1 MAPRFHGVV
10 RLRISHERILSPASD
25 EEKRRAGLPSDAI
38 EGYTLNSPAR
48 TKETDLKRA
57 AIFLLFV
64 TLGGAPVQ
72 GQDKPIVFTGAR
84 ILPIT
89 GPPIEKGLLIIQ
101 GGKIVA
107 VGPLEGANIPPD
119 ATRHE
124 VSGVIMP
131 GLVDTHSHI
140 GGPSGGDGSEPI
152 QPECR
157 VLDSINVLD
166 PSIQKAQAGGI
177 TTVNVMPGSGH
188 LSSGQTVYI
197 KLRDAETIDA
207 LLIRDADGRAL
218 GGLKMANGTNS
229 QRKPP
234 FPGTRGKS
242 AALVRQAFIDALEYR
257 NKLRA
262 AGDDVTK
269 KPPRNLR
276 LEALLEVLDGRRVV
290 HHHTHRADDIATVLR
305 LAKEFGFRVVLH
317 HVSEGWKAASEIAEA
332 KAPCSVILLDSP
344 GGKLETIGLKAET
357 AGILERAGVDVTIH
371 TDDPITDSRLFLRSA
386 ALAVRAGMTR
396 KGALAALTIAGARAL
411 DLEKRIGSLEAGKD
425 ADFILLSGDPFGVN
439 TKVLATW
446 VEGRKVFDRG
456 DPKDRLWAVG
466 GWGASRGQVFDLGC
480 LTGEVK

>member
-1 MAPRFHGVV
+1 MQRAIILSLFVSLGVGVV
-10 RLRISHERILSPASD
+10 RGQ
-25 EEKRRAGLPSDAI
+25 EK
-38 EGYTLNSPAR
+38 
-48 TKETDLKRA
+48 
-57 AIFLLFV
+57 
-64 TLGGAPVQ
+64 PV
-72 GQDKPIVFTGAR
+72 VFTGAR
-84 ILPIT
+84 ILPIS
-89 GPPIEKGLLIIQ
+89 GPPIEEGVLIIQ
-101 GGKIVA
+101 GGKIVS

-131 GLVDTHSHI
+131 GLIDTHSHI
-140 GGPSGGDGSEPI
+140 GGPSGGDASQPI

-197 KLRDAETIDA
+197 KLRDAESIED
-207 LLIRDADGRAL
+207 LLIRDENGQGL

-242 AALVRQAFIDALEYR
+242 AALVRQAYIDAIEYR
-257 NKLRA
+257 NKIRA
-262 AGDDVTK
+262 AGDDVSK
-269 KPPRNLR
+269 RPARNLR
-276 LEALLEVLDGRRVV
+276 LEALVEVLDGRRVV
-290 HHHTHRADDIATVLR
+290 HHHTHRADDIVTVLR

-317 HVSEGWKAASEIAEA
+317 HVSEGWKVANEIARA
-332 KAPCSVILLDSP
+332 KVPCSVILLDSP
-344 GGKLETIGLKAET
+344 GGKLEATGLRAET

-371 TDDPITDSRLFLRSA
+371 TDDPITDSRLFLRSG

-396 KGALAALTIAGARAL
+396 KGALEALTIAGARAL

-425 ADFILLSGDPFGVN
+425 ADFILLSGDPFSVN

-446 VEGRKVFDRG
+446 VEGRKVFDRS

-466 GWGASRGQVFDLGC
+466 GWGASRGQIFELGC
-480 LTGEVK
+480 LTGEIK